1 MDILQPKN
9 QLKLFGYSN
18 YFDMFTD
25 LIDKEKLPNC
35 ILFNGPK
42 GLGKATFSYHII
54 NYILSKNEEN
64 NYQRDKFS
72 IDKKNSS

>member
-25 LIDKEKLPNC
+25 LIDKEVTIQVFK
-35 ILFNGPK
+35 
-42 GLGKATFSYHII
+42 T
-54 NYILSKNEEN
+54 
-64 NYQRDKFS
+64 
-72 IDKKNSS
+72 